1 MDVDDASPDGPMD
14 PEPARP
20 LPDFPIDD
28 IIHRIY
34 FGITLDGARD
44 MIILHMTENIINKKI
59 ENKVLNKPI
68 RGFLD
73 YMKTTINSTIAG
85 NEGGFGRLHVNA
97 LPPIKDTDT
106 LSISYNGRVYND
118 GENIVGNRHEFRDFL
133 EHLMRPHLG
142 LVSILV
148 IPGRAG
154 KKVHK
159 KKRKKKS
166 RRKNKKKSHR
176 KKKKSHRK

>member
-14 PEPARP
+14 PEPTRP

-28 IIHRIY
+28 IIHQIY

-85 NEGGFGRLHVNA
+85 NEGGFGHLHVNA

-118 GENIVGNRHEFRDFL
+118 GEKIVGNRHEFKGFFRTSY
-133 EHLMRPHLG
+133 ET
-142 LVSILV
+142 S
-148 IPGRAG
+148 
-154 KKVHK
+154 
-159 KKRKKKS
+159 S
-166 RRKNKKKSHR
+166 RISGVY
-176 KKKKSHRK
+176 